1 MTDVSIVIVGFRNPE
16 DIVRCL
22 AALAAATHADFSV
35 VVVENGGPAAF
46 QTLVD
51 ALPAAL
57 PGGQRVRSV
66 LADGNTG
73 FAGGVNRGLAESP
86 NADAWWIL
94 NPDTEPHP
102 ETLARYVA
110 RLRIGDVDAVG
121 GALHLPDGRVQSYGG
136 IWRPW
141 MARAVSIGHGTPR
154 DVKPDPSEIEAR
166 QSYLNGA
173 SMLVSRRFL
182 AVCGPMAEHYF
193 LYCEEVEWCLR
204 ARKRG
209 LRLGFA
215 PDAPVLHHQGTTTG
229 NDVDLRTRGRTPVYL
244 NERNKILLTR
254 ECFPGHAPLAILAD
268 LVLIALKFGKRRAWR
283 QMGYALEG
291 WRAGLAGETGP
302 PPTTP
307 RRGGSAML

>member
-1 MTDVSIVIVGFRNPE
+1 MHVSIVIVGYCNPD
-16 DIVRCL
+16 DIVRCI
-22 AALAAATHADFSV
+22 AALGRATHPDFSV

-46 QTLVD
+46 DALVE
-51 ALPAAL
+51 ALPAVL
-57 PGGQRVRSV
+57 PGGRPVRPV

-73 FAGGVNRGLAESP
+73 FAGGVNRGIAETP
-86 NADAWWIL
+86 DADAWWVL

-102 ETLARYVA
+102 ETLARHVA
-110 RLRIGDVDAVG
+110 RLAAGDCDAVG
-121 GALHLPDGRVQSYGG
+121 GTLYLADGRVQSHGG
-136 IWRPW
+136 LWQPW
-141 MARAVSIGHGTPR
+141 IARAVSIGHGTAL
-154 DVKPDPSEIEAR
+154 DLKPDPAEIEAR
-166 QSYLNGA
+166 QTYLNGA

-182 AVCGPMAEHYF
+182 EVCGPMAEHYF

-204 ARKRG
+204 ARRRG

-229 NDVDLRTRGRTPVYL
+229 NEIDLRTRGRTPVYL

-254 ECFPGHAPLAILAD
+254 ACFPGHAPMAILAD
-268 LVLIALKFGKRRAWR
+268 LALIALKFGKRRAWR

-307 RRGGSAML
+307 RRRGAAML